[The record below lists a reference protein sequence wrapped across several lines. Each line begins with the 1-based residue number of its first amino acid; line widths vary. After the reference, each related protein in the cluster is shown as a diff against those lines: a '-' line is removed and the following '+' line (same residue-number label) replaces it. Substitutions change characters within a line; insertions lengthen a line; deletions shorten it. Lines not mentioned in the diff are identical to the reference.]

1 MAKNTTTEH
10 SKNFEKV
17 KNYYDRRL
25 WGITRVRNA
34 VTNPKSGPGSLP
46 KSLKRSP
53 ASLMSRPKNKE
64 GPDHGDDHLWSY

>member
-1 MAKNTTTEH
+1 MTKNTTTEH

-34 VTNPKSGPGSLP
+34 VTNPKSGPWITAEEFEEITGQP
-46 KSLKRSP
+46 YK
-53 ASLMSRPKNKE
+53 
-64 GPDHGDDHLWSY
+64 PDEE